1 MSDSGSKTPDN
12 SESYYAV
19 TVILTVLAL
28 YSISVYS
35 HFGGEEVM
43 NQQLYTES
51 LTNSAEITNAL
62 TVTGQVEE
70 TLFQPIN
77 TDNAV
82 YVPGANCT
90 LTGENL
96 TPSGAFYRLSPEC
109 GFTTQGD

>member
-1 MSDSGSKTPDN
+1 MSASGSKAPSN
-12 SESYYAV
+12 SESYYAA
-19 TVILTVLAL
+19 TVIFTVLAL

-35 HFGGEEVM
+35 HFSGEEVVS
-43 NQQLYTES
+43 QPLYTES
-51 LTNSAEITNAL
+51 LTSSAEITNTL

-77 TDNAV
+77 TDNVV

-96 TPSGAFYRLSPEC
+96 TPSGTFYRLSPEC